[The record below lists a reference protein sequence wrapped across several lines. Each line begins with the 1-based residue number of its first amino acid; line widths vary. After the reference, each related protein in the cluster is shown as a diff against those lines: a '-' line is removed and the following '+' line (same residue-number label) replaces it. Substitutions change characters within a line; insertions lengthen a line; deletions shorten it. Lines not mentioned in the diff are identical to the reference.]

1 MASAFDSLIANIG
14 AALEADRTLG
24 GLCDWV
30 EPEAPDSVDLPIEA
44 AAALKAGV
52 ITVVLGAVRRMR
64 TSLQYPYP
72 ALGLGRQK
80 AAPLGES
87 GGTGQL
93 VVVSV
98 LEMALRR
105 KVVVHRGM
113 D

>member
-1 MASAFDSLIANIG
+1 MGDENTKTHLYY
-14 AALEADRTLG
+14 
-24 GLCDWV
+24 
-30 EPEAPDSVDLPIEA
+30 
-44 AAALKAGV
+44 LKSKNKMNLTG
-52 ITVVLGAVRRMR
+52 GAVRQMR
-64 TSLQYPYP
+64 TSLQYPHP
-72 ALGLGRQK
+72 TAVSGSEK

-98 LEMALRR
+98 LEMAFRR

>member
-1 MASAFDSLIANIG
+1 MDNNGPERALRNLLASVPVFSPFHITLENNENFLAKPVKQKLFWRAIG
-14 AALEADRTLG
+14 
-24 GLCDWV
+24 
-30 EPEAPDSVDLPIEA
+30 
-44 AAALKAGV
+44 
-52 ITVVLGAVRRMR
+52 GAVRQMR

-72 ALGLGRQK
+72 TAVSGSEK
-80 AAPLGES
+80 VAPLGVS

-98 LEMALRR
+98 LEMAFRR

>member
-1 MASAFDSLIANIG
+1 MDNNGPERALRNLLASVPVFSPFRINLENSENFLAKPVKQKLFCRAIG
-14 AALEADRTLG
+14 
-24 GLCDWV
+24 
-30 EPEAPDSVDLPIEA
+30 
-44 AAALKAGV
+44 
-52 ITVVLGAVRRMR
+52 GAVRRVR

-72 ALGLGRQK
+72 AAVSGRQK

-98 LEMALRR
+98 LEMAFRR
-105 KVVVHRGM
+105 KVIVHRGM

>member
-1 MASAFDSLIANIG
+1 MKING
-14 AALEADRTLG
+14 
-24 GLCDWV
+24 
-30 EPEAPDSVDLPIEA
+30 
-44 AAALKAGV
+44 
-52 ITVVLGAVRRMR
+52 GAVRQMQ

-72 ALGLGRQK
+72 TAVSGRQK

-105 KVVVHRGM
+105 KVIVHRGM